1 MNKKHWF
8 AIFAVISAMMTGC
21 TDKSENTLPS
31 ETTAAVNNYT
41 AAASDITVTGEV
53 ISITGNEVTLALGTL
68 SEKPAGEKTSGERR
82 GSLRDGEDFNTGERP
97 DFESG
102 EKPDW
107 SNGEM
112 PDWSNGEKPDWGN
125 GEMPDFGNN
134 ERFGSRERK
143 SGVSVEKSG
152 EEATY
157 IIPVGMTINGLT
169 GRSTDYSGIS
179 TGMVLTLTVNEDG
192 VVCAASVE

>member
-8 AIFAVISAMMTGC
+8 AVFAVISAMMTGC
-21 TDKSENTLPS
+21 TGKGENAMPS

-41 AAASDITVTGEV
+41 AAASDITVIGEV

-68 SEKPAGEKTSGERR
+68 SEKPADERR
-82 GSLRDGEDFNTGERP
+82 GSSRDGEDFNTGERP

-102 EKPDW
+102 EKPDR
-107 SNGEM
+107 NDGEM
-112 PDWSNGEKPDWGN
+112 PDWSNGEMPDFEK
-125 GEMPDFGNN
+125 GEMPDPGDN
-134 ERFGSRERK
+134 ERPGRTGRRNGASI
-143 SGVSVEKSG
+143 EKNG
-152 EEATY
+152 EEASY

-179 TGMVLTLTVNEDG
+179 ADMVLTLTVNEDG